1 MVFSYISLMTID
13 VVYFFD
19 LLSNI
24 CVYIYIYT
32 YILGERERIVYL
44 SSLPIFKLS
53 CLLLSIYI
61 YIYFLDTILYQI
73 YHLEVFSFILCVIF
87 SLS

>member
-24 CVYIYIYT
+24 CVYIYIYIHT
-32 YILGERERIVYL
+32 YLEREREL
-44 SSLPIFKLS
+44 
-53 CLLLSIYI
+53 YI
-61 YIYFLDTILYQI
+61 
-73 YHLEVFSFILCVIF
+73 
-87 SLS
+87 